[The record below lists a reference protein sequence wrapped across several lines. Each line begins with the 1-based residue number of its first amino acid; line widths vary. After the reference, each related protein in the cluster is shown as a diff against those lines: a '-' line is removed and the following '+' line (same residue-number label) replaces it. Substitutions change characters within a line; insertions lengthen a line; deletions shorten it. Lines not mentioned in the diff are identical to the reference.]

1 MKTETHTP
9 KRRLRKRPHLRRK
22 IKLTSK
28 VNMKT
33 FINSIGLWELQE
45 DGSIRLVREAKQKN
59 EKSERVKKYACSRKR
74 N

>member
-1 MKTETHTP
+1 
-9 KRRLRKRPHLRRK
+9 
-22 IKLTSK
+22 
-28 VNMKT
+28 MKT